1 MSDILKF
8 RVWYKPNECY
18 IDINDVDMFYL
29 EPNGRLTIGVYDG
42 DVDDMRYLR
51 EEDVIVERCTGL
63 KDKHGKL
70 IYEGDIVLNSFG
82 VGPRYIYFYVSPNS
96 SNVIQYILSKDTAN
110 PLNGA
115 LHNLWNGKDLEVV
128 GNIHEHSISDLDKT
142 YGQSDLVRQTI
153 NKIETSCK
161 KYNWRTF
168 ED

>member
-1 MSDILKF
+1 MKNHPFTMFRIWHKKERKYTYETIMSTISNKLAS
-8 RVWYKPNECY
+8 CGMLS
-18 IDINDVDMFYL
+18 NDV
-29 EPNGRLTIGVYDG
+29 G
-42 DVDDMRYLR
+42 
-51 EEDVIVERCTGL
+51 EEKDNNNVIELCTGIEDC
-63 KDKHGKL
+63 KGKL